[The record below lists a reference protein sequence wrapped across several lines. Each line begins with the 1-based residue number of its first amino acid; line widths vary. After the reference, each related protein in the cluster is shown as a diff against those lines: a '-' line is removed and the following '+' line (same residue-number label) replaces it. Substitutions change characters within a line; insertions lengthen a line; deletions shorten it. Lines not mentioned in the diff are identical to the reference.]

1 MNTYFSPQLFSPPAD
16 PSLINYGSYTPSL
29 VALSVMVAIFSSWM
43 ALQVVGLA
51 QASTSRWRGLRII
64 MLASGS
70 LALGCGVWA
79 MHFIGMLAFNLCTQ
93 VDYDPGTTLLSIL
106 PSLGASGV
114 ALMIISRRQLRA
126 ASLLSGGLLVGAG
139 IGAMHY
145 TGMAAMRMDL
155 ALRYDP
161 AMFALSIVVAV
172 VLATLALWIR
182 FGLRNLRG
190 RLHRH
195 VLGLISASVMG
206 CAIAGMH
213 YTGMAAARF
222 VGRLPPGAVPEQ
234 RGTFLALAI
243 SLITVAITIFI
254 MSANGLLRYRELF
267 RQKSESESWM
277 RALLTTTIDGVI
289 TIDRAGTIHEFNIS
303 AERIFGWTR
312 AQIVGRDIRLLMADP
327 DRAQREGLLKTLGED
342 NSALPV
348 KGREVLGLCKDGAIV
363 PIRLAIGHAAL
374 DERDLFVLFIT
385 DISERRAIM
394 QALRD
399 SELQLRSLIGNMPGI
414 SFRSSM
420 EFDAPPLFIS
430 DGIERLTGHPAS
442 DFVGAGR
449 TRKLSSLIVPEDRAD
464 VAARIAHSI
473 ANLAAYKV
481 EYRVRHADGGIRW
494 VWENGAV
501 TRDEDRPEIVWIDGV
516 ILDITERHQMEQE
529 LRKAKESAEQAAAA
543 RASFVANMSHEI
555 RTPLNAIL
563 GFTKM
568 LLETDLDAS
577 QRQQLGTVHKAGRAL
592 LRLLNGVL
600 DTAKLDKGAVEL
612 EKADYNLADLIDELA
627 STFGGNA
634 RAKGLRIEVEYDAAL
649 PAWLHGDQLRMRQV
663 IGNLVDNAIK
673 FTAAGTV
680 TLRARRDDTCLCI
693 DVADTGIGIAPERLQ
708 AIFDQFTQADASM
721 TRRFGGTGLGTTIS
735 RQLVTLMGGRIWAD
749 STPGQGAT
757 FHVRVPLEAAARQAD
772 GGAGAPALAAPP
784 LPEPSPP
791 GTAPAYDAAL
801 VRAKAGLLLPAL
813 KRGELNDAA
822 LAALAAGIHGAGAP
836 AALTRRMTAIENALN
851 DFDLPLAHATLE
863 AMLDSLAGEKP

>member
-1 MNTYFSPQLFSPPAD
+1 
-16 PSLINYGSYTPSL
+16 
-29 VALSVMVAIFSSWM
+29 
-43 ALQVVGLA
+43 
-51 QASTSRWRGLRII
+51 
-64 MLASGS
+64 
-70 LALGCGVWA
+70 
-79 MHFIGMLAFNLCTQ
+79 MHFIGMLAFNLCTV
-93 VDYDPGTTLLSIL
+93 VDYDPGTTLLSVL

-114 ALMIISRRQLRA
+114 ALAIISRSKLTTA
-126 ASLLSGGLLVGAG
+126 TLLSGGLLVGAG

-145 TGMAAMRMDL
+145 TGMAAMQMDL

-222 VGRLPPGAVPEQ
+222 VGQLPPGAVPEQ
-234 RGTFLALAI
+234 RGTYLALAI
-243 SLITVAITIFI
+243 GLITVAVTIFI

-312 AQIVGRDIRLLMADP
+312 AQIVGRDIRLLMADQE
-327 DRAQREGLLKTLGED
+327 RAEREGLLKYLDED
-342 NSALPV
+342 SSALPA
-348 KGREVLGLCKDGAIV
+348 KGREVLGVRKDGAIV
-363 PIRLAIGHAAL
+363 PVRLAIGHAAL
-374 DERDLFVLFIT
+374 ADRDLFVLFIT

-399 SELQLRSLIGNMPGI
+399 SELQLRSLIGNIPGI

-442 DFVGAGR
+442 DFMGAGR
-449 TRKLSSLIVPEDRAD
+449 TRKLSSLIMPEDRAG
-464 VAARIAHSI
+464 VAAEIGRSI
-473 ANLAAYKV
+473 AALAPYKI
-481 EYRVRHADGGIRW
+481 EYRVVHADGGTRW

-529 LRKAKESAEQAAAA
+529 LREAKEIAEQAAAA

-563 GFTKM
+563 GFTKV
-568 LLETDLDAS
+568 LLDTDLDAS
-577 QRQQLGTVHKAGRAL
+577 QRHQLGTVHKAGRSL

-612 EKADYNLADLIDELA
+612 ENADYNLAELIDELA
-627 STFGGNA
+627 ATFSGNA
-634 RAKGLRIEVEYDAAL
+634 RNKGLRIEVDYDAAL

-673 FTAAGTV
+673 FTEAGTV
-680 TLRARRDDTCLCI
+680 TLRARGDGACLCI
-693 DVADTGIGIAPERLQ
+693 EVRDTGIGIAPERLQ

-735 RQLVTLMGGRIWAD
+735 RQLVTLMGGRIWAE
-749 STPGQGAT
+749 STPGRGAT
-757 FHVRVPLEAAARQAD
+757 FHVRLPLETARDRTGRHAGEDAGADVPAARRPPAV
-772 GGAGAPALAAPP
+772 AGMPP
-784 LPEPSPP
+784 S
-791 GTAPAYDAAL
+791 AYDAAL

-822 LAALAAGIHGAGAP
+822 LAALAAGIGGAGAP
-836 AALTRRMTAIENALN
+836 AALTRHMADIENALHE
-851 DFDLPLAHATLE
+851 FDLPLAHATLE
-863 AMLDSLAGEKP
+863 AMLESLAEENQ